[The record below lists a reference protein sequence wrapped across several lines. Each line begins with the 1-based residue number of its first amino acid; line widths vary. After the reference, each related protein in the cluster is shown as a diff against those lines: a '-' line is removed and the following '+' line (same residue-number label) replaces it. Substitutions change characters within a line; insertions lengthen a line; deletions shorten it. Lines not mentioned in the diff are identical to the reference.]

1 MAKTSPVPTLRSREG
16 AYKENR
22 KVQGVVNMG
31 NFLAK
36 VKNGIPH
43 IADRKGVTGY
53 VTDKVERYAAAAGF
67 GYIKGAYRE
76 QAAYRGV
83 PVDLLAG
90 AAATLGAVV
99 LEAIGSGRSSLAP
112 HLNAVGDAGIMSYL
126 GSMGA
131 AYGAKSSGRTIYVLD
146 KGAKKPSALPAG
158 LSAVGAIPQADGL
171 GAYLTPEQILKYSGQ
186 R

>member
-1 MAKTSPVPTLRSREG
+1 MQMA
-16 AYKENR
+16 
-22 KVQGVVNMG
+22 

-36 VKNGIPH
+36 LKSGIPH
-43 IADRKGVTGY
+43 VAERKGISGY
-53 VTDKVERYAAAAGF
+53 AVDKVERYAAAAGF

-99 LEAIGSGRSSLAP
+99 AEALSGGRSSLSP
-112 HLNAVGDAGIMSYL
+112 HLNAIGDAGIMSYL

-131 AYGAKSSGRTIYVLD
+131 AYGAKASGRTVYVLD

-158 LSAVGAIPQADGL
+158 IHAVGALPQADGM
-171 GAYLTPEQILKYSGQ
+171 GAYLTPEQIMKYSAQ

>member
-1 MAKTSPVPTLRSREG
+1 
-16 AYKENR
+16 
-22 KVQGVVNMG
+22 MG

-36 VKNGIPH
+36 VKSGIPH
-43 IADRKGVTGY
+43 IADRKGISGY
-53 VTDKVERYAAAAGF
+53 LVDKGERYAAAAGF

-90 AAATLGAVV
+90 AGATLLSIV
-99 LEAIGSGRSSLAP
+99 LEAVSGGRSSLSP
-112 HLNAVGDAGIMSYL
+112 HLNAVGDAGVMSYL

-131 AYGAKSSGRTIYVLD
+131 AYGAKASGRTIYVLD
-146 KGAKKPSALPAG
+146 KGAKKPAALPAG
-158 LSAVGAIPQADGL
+158 LSAVGLEQATGL
-171 GAYLTPEQILKYSGQ
+171 GAYLTPEQILKHSAQ